1 MSEVIVVRACVLVK
15 KNKNKIIDRIYDLE
29 DFVSLL
35 VDELI
40 HLDGTRR
47 LLRQ

>member
-1 MSEVIVVRACVLVK
+1 MGGGGRCLS
-15 KNKNKIIDRIYDLE
+15 KNGIDWIYDLE

-40 HLDGTRR
+40 HLDGARR